1 LSNPSGRLQLGQAA
15 FTCGRASFLD
25 SFRGFGETTAKIY
38 VKAYVEGRIDH
49 SFYAQLDTGAAW
61 SILDP
66 VLATTLGLFER
77 GERSARLHTRFGLLD
92 GVLVRSTVT
101 FLADVG
107 DALDTDATIFIS
119 PDWPEG
125 LNFIGY
131 SGLLESIR
139 FALDPQVNHF
149 YFGPG
154 L

>member
-1 LSNPSGRLQLGQAA
+1 MLQLGRAD
-15 FTCGRASFLD
+15 FTCGRTSYLD
-25 SFRGFGETTAKIY
+25 AVRGYQESTAKIF
-38 VKAYVEGRIDH
+38 VKAFIEGRIDY

-66 VLATTLGLFER
+66 ALAQTLGLFDR
-77 GERSARLHTRFGLLD
+77 GGRRTHLHTRFGRLD
-92 GVLVRSTVT
+92 GLLVRSTVT

-107 DALDTDATIFIS
+107 DPLDTDATFFIS
-119 PDWPEG
+119 PNWPEG
-125 LNFIGY
+125 LNFLGY

-154 L
+154 A